1 MRKIL
6 LLLLLILNQFCFS
19 QNWERVLGLSNR
31 QEVFSHI
38 AESYDRGYLILGRL
52 NDYPDSRSWIVK
64 TDINGNIL
72 YDFILGTG
80 MGVSQRNIPEC
91 LLSTQDGGFIVSG
104 SFTNTGSTDIGIMK
118 FDPCGNLEWCLHF
131 ANPDIAWGQKIIQ
144 TPDGGYT
151 MLAHGFERYPSIT
164 KSDLSLFRL
173 DANGNILWI
182 QPYAERIIHPLISD
196 SHGNDFIITSDGDYY
211 IVGSC
216 GWIDTVSGASITK
229 GIIIGA
235 DSLRNEKWISILT
248 GEEFEGYISIAS
260 LVEKNTG
267 NFYLG
272 SGYTNGNT
280 NPTLLIADSLGVILL
295 DSIPLIPDFGEYVP
309 SNNLFGLTF
318 FNDDRLFTMTQ
329 MSDHPF
335 GITGCIA
342 IHELDTLGG
351 WVNSFIET
359 EATWPFAFVKTSD
372 DRFLIGATSLEYQDI
387 ILIKLTDSLKYDT
400 QYPFALDHDYLCP
413 EPIVSKT
420 IDLSSCEVIVDVK
433 DIPTRKEY
441 EARVSLIP
449 ITPAPNPAG
458 DYVRFLLENTEYH
471 SKIRVVCYDIQ
482 GRQLAE
488 LPVNSGIHETG
499 LDVSRWRPGMYMA
512 VVYAG
517 NKQMGKARFVVE

>member
-104 SFTNTGSTDIGIMK
+104 SFTNTGSTDIRIMK

-400 QYPFALDHDYLCP
+400 LYPFALD
-413 EPIVSKT
+413 
-420 IDLSSCEVIVDVK
+420 
-433 DIPTRKEY
+433 
-441 EARVSLIP
+441 
-449 ITPAPNPAG
+449 
-458 DYVRFLLENTEYH
+458 
-471 SKIRVVCYDIQ
+471 
-482 GRQLAE
+482 
-488 LPVNSGIHETG
+488 
-499 LDVSRWRPGMYMA
+499 
-512 VVYAG
+512 
-517 NKQMGKARFVVE
+517 